1 MAYIVIAPKER
12 RKDTTE
18 KGRTMKL
25 RNMSAYVTEEKNI
38 TIELASGEVL
48 ELENALVLHSYSS
61 RVAVYCKMRVY
72 LLPRYEYS
80 VTTWKHVHAFIQD
93 YCSFVWDTNARE
105 MRKIAALGV
114 DDVEKDYA
122 FANGIVEGLHQV
134 VTY

>member
-1 MAYIVIAPKER
+1 M
-12 RKDTTE
+12 
-18 KGRTMKL
+18 KGQTMKL
-25 RNMSAYVTEEKNI
+25 RNMNAYVTEEKNI

-48 ELENALVLHSYSS
+48 NLENALVLHSYSS

-93 YCSFVWDTNARE
+93 FTFVWDTNARE

-114 DDVEKDYA
+114 DDVEKEYA
-122 FANGIVEGLHQV
+122 FAKGIVEGG
-134 VTY
+134 TR